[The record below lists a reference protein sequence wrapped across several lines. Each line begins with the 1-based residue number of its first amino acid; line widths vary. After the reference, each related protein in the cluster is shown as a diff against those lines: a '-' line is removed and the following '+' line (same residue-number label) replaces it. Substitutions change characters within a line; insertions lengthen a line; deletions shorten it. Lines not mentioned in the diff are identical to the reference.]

1 MENIFEIKP
10 ETELIIGLNKE
21 LKCLYTYNRFIK
33 TDESIVFLV
42 NTLYEATNMYQI
54 LLHYTNDVLLFPM
67 DDFLTSEALAM
78 SPELMVTRL
87 ETIQSIIR
95 NEKKIIVTN
104 LMGYL
109 RFLPPKKLF
118 IDNVLEI
125 QINDERKIADI
136 LKSCNKMGYKRETL
150 VNKTGEFAVRGFVF
164 DIFPINEKT
173 Q

>member
-1 MENIFEIKP
+1 M
-10 ETELIIGLNKE
+10 
-21 LKCLYTYNRFIK
+21 
-33 TDESIVFLV
+33 

-95 NEKKIIVTN
+95 NEKIIVTN

-109 RFLPPKKLF
+109 RFYHL
-118 IDNVLEI
+118 
-125 QINDERKIADI
+125 KII
-136 LKSCNKMGYKRETL
+136 Y
-150 VNKTGEFAVRGFVF
+150 
-164 DIFPINEKT
+164 
-173 Q
+173 